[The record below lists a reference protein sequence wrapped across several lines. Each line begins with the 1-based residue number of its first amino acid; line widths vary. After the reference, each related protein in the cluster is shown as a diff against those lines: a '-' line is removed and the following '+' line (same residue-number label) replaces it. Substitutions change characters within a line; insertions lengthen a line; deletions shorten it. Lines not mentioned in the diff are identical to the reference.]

1 MQYTLQKG
9 IPNAFLGSKS
19 TISSMR
25 LNKPHILQFCA
36 NPTPCIPPQ
45 AFPGPSIL
53 SKPVSQVMSLDEQEK
68 KTAYNV
74 NLLLAYPPSYLR
86 AYLMSEIDE
95 LDGGNKAPTDDPSC
109 NVYNEYLRLLGRNYV
124 NTSVHHR
131 QVARQQLQYV
141 LDSLPHRKLCEFM
154 TAEKFLLP
162 KRQPGPLP
170 PIKVNAETVSEPI
183 PSVAPPPIPQRND
196 SDGVEPL
203 PLFHGLNAGTRFRKG
218 KRKQHRKKG
227 RQSKPPI
234 IVTPLKEESV
244 EEKFNFMKE
253 PPWGEDN
260 IITDLTTD
268 MTSIG
273 FFEYANNDESDEVVF
288 ECNESTNAASDRMLL
303 QLPPLEEEQSSESI
317 CEHPQREEPQPSV
330 CEPQLCEQTQNDPI
344 IPICKPILDPQVVS
358 EPTNDNKLLDPSNAP
373 QVVPAPTNDNELP
386 DPQVVS
392 APTNNNESQPSIID
406 SDYLVVDSPS
416 DQIKAQSRPPQC
428 IVM

>member
-19 TISSMR
+19 IISSMR

-36 NPTPCIPPQ
+36 NPTPCIPAQ

-109 NVYNEYLRLLGRNYV
+109 NVYNEYLRLLGRDYV
-124 NTSVHHR
+124 IASNTSVHHR

-196 SDGVEPL
+196 SDGAGPL
-203 PLFHGLNAGTRFRKG
+203 PLFHGLNTGTRIRKG

-260 IITDLTTD
+260 IITDITTD

-273 FFEYANNDESDEVVF
+273 FFEYANNDESDEVVVF
-288 ECNESTNAASDRMLL
+288 ECNESTNEASDHMLL
-303 QLPPLEEEQSSESI
+303 QLPPLEEEKSSSEFI
-317 CEHPQREEPQPSV
+317 CEHPQQEEQR
-330 CEPQLCEQTQNDPI
+330 PQLCEQTQNDPI
-344 IPICKPILDPQVVS
+344 IPICKPILEQISEQVVS
-358 EPTNDNKLLDPSNAP
+358 APTNDNKLPEP
-373 QVVPAPTNDNELP
+373 QVVTAPTNDNELP
-386 DPQVVS
+386 EPQVVT
-392 APTNNNESQPSIID
+392 APTNDNESQPNMID

-416 DQIKAQSRPPQC
+416 DQIKAQSQPQC